1 MLTKRAQDYLE
12 GCGAEAYQ
20 LLKTLAAIPSPSNH
34 EEKRMEFCRDW
45 LLSCGAKGLYTD
57 SALNVV
63 CPVGVTETNPVVV
76 FCAHT
81 DVVFPDTD
89 PLPVREQDGRL
100 WAPGVGDDT
109 ANLAALMMTAKFIL
123 QQKLTPRDGVGV
135 LFVCNSGEEGM
146 GNLKGSRKLCE
157 DYKGRIQA
165 FCSFDG
171 TLTHVV
177 NRSVGSQRF
186 LVKVQTHG
194 GHSYMDFG
202 RENAI
207 AQLSAIVSDLY
218 ALKVPAYGKTTYNV
232 GTIAGG
238 TSVNTIAQSAE
249 MLCEYRSD
257 DAKGLEYMHGQFDR
271 IFTAHHS
278 RGVELSVKIVGSR
291 PGENLPDQAA
301 AQRGKMVERA
311 AEIVEQVTGK
321 RPGVASSSTDC
332 NIPLSMGIP
341 SVCYGL
347 YYGDGAHTR
356 EEYVEIDSLP
366 LGYRVAMESV
376 LDYFLQD

>member
-1 MLTKRAQDYLE
+1 MLTQNAQDFLQTH
-12 GCGAEAYQ
+12 GDEAYQ
-20 LLKTLAAIPSPSNH
+20 LLKTMAAIPSPSNH
-34 EEKRMEFCRDW
+34 EERRMEFCRQW
-45 LLSCGAKGLYTD
+45 LESCGAKGVYTD
-57 SALNVV
+57 NALNVV
-63 CPVGVTETNPVVV
+63 YPVGVTEENPVVV

-89 PLPVREQDGRL
+89 PLPVREHSGRL

-109 ANLAALMMTAKFIL
+109 ANLAALMITAKYVL
-123 QQKLTPRDGVGV
+123 QEGLRPKNGVGV

-146 GNLKGSRKLCE
+146 GNLKGSRKLCK
-157 DYKGRIQA
+157 DYEGRIQA

-186 LVKVQTHG
+186 RVTVTTQG

-202 RENAI
+202 RPNAI
-207 AQLSAIVSDLY
+207 AQLAAVVSDLY
-218 ALKVPAYGKTTYNV
+218 AVGIPSYGRTTCNV
-232 GTIAGG
+232 GTISGG

-257 DAKGLEYMHGQFDR
+257 DARGLQYMQEQYER
-271 IFTAHHS
+271 IFSAH
-278 RGVELSVKIVGSR
+278 RKKGVELTVEVVGSR
-291 PGENLPDQAA
+291 PGEQLSAA
-301 AQRGKMVERA
+301 AAAERDRLVQRA
-311 AEIVEQVTGK
+311 ADIIEQVTGK
-321 RPGVASSSTDC
+321 RPGTASSSTDC
-332 NIPLSMGIP
+332 NIPLSLGIP
-341 SVCYGL
+341 SVCFGS

-366 LGYRVAMESV
+366 LGYRVVMESV
-376 LDYFLQD
+376 LDYFL

>member
-1 MLTKRAQDYLE
+1 MLTQNAQDFLQTH
-12 GCGAEAYQ
+12 GDEAYQ
-20 LLKTLAAIPSPSNH
+20 LLKTMAAIPSPSNH
-34 EEKRMEFCRDW
+34 EERRMEFCRQW
-45 LLSCGAKGLYTD
+45 LESCGAKGVYTD
-57 SALNVV
+57 NALNVV
-63 CPVGVTETNPVVV
+63 CPVGVTEENPVVV

-89 PLPVREQDGRL
+89 PLPVREHSGRL

-109 ANLAALMMTAKFIL
+109 ANLAALMITAKYVL
-123 QQKLTPRDGVGV
+123 QEGLRPKNGVGV

-146 GNLKGSRKLCE
+146 GNLKGSRKLCK
-157 DYKGRIQA
+157 DYEGCIQA

-186 LVKVQTHG
+186 RVTVTTQG

-202 RENAI
+202 RPNAI
-207 AQLSAIVSDLY
+207 AQLAAVVSDLY
-218 ALKVPAYGKTTYNV
+218 AVGIPSYGRTTCNV
-232 GTIAGG
+232 GTISGG

-257 DAKGLEYMHGQFDR
+257 DARGLQYMQEQYER
-271 IFTAHHS
+271 IFSAH
-278 RGVELSVKIVGSR
+278 RKKGVELTVEVVGSR
-291 PGENLPDQAA
+291 PSEQLSAA
-301 AQRGKMVERA
+301 AAAERDRLVQRA
-311 AEIVEQVTGK
+311 ADIIEQVTGR
-321 RPGVASSSTDC
+321 RPGTASSSTDC

-341 SVCYGL
+341 SVCFGS

-366 LGYRVAMESV
+366 LGYRVVMESV
-376 LDYFLQD
+376 LDYFL